1 MTRIQIRKT
10 NRAVPESPYLTACKE
25 RDGLLGNIE
34 LKTMTTFDSIVS
46 DFYVDPGSNVKMW
59 FDIADE
65 LNKPGMFDKLAKFI
79 RGQK

>member
-10 NRAVPESPYLTACKE
+10 NRVVPESPYLTACKE

-46 DFYVDPGSNVKMW
+46 DFYDDPGSTVKMW
-59 FDIADE
+59 VDIEDE
-65 LNKPGMFDKLAKFI
+65 LNKLGVFEE
-79 RGQK
+79 